1 MKLKLIM
8 LCALF
13 AAGVFASLALADGG
27 GHGKKADGCHAVFI
41 SGTVAPQT
49 LAVTVS
55 RASDPSIAAGTQL
68 SLAVG
73 STGQT
78 VRVRA
83 LACSTG
89 TGSSLV
95 LTVKHVDLSV
105 RPTETATTQTG
116 TTQTGTTQT
125 GTTQTGTTQTGTTQT
140 GTTQTT
146 TTGKHGDDDHGRKH
160 GDEHHVTTTTATTT
174 AATTTTGTTTTAGTT
189 TTGTTTTHP

>member
-1 MKLKLIM
+1 MKLKLIL

-27 GHGKKADGCHAVFI
+27 RHGKKADGCHPVFI

-55 RASDPSIAAGTQL
+55 RASDQSIAAGTQL

-73 STGQT
+73 SAGQT
-78 VRVRA
+78 VRVLA

-95 LTVKHVDLSV
+95 LTVKHVDLSI
-105 RPTETATTQTG
+105 RPTLP
-116 TTQTGTTQT
+116 
-125 GTTQTGTTQTGTTQT
+125 
-140 GTTQTT
+140 
-146 TTGKHGDDDHGRKH
+146 
-160 GDEHHVTTTTATTT
+160 VT
-174 AATTTTGTTTTAGTT
+174 
-189 TTGTTTTHP
+189 